1 MSESQERSARALA
14 EESSLG
20 LAEAHA
26 RFGRAVMFIYLG
38 TALLAIILLLV
49 AVFTDL
55 EHEQEQARSTLSLA
69 TQVRAHYVGHHL
81 QLLRNE
87 LVRLGLRSEVD
98 LLDENM
104 APERDLL
111 RLAHEKSTFFNAG
124 TAILDAQGTVIWSE
138 PRTFL
143 ALGLPLGREPWFEAL
158 HKTRAI
164 QTVPSAAQT
173 GDQSIV
179 FLVSPIVRSGSF
191 TGALLGAVDLETSE
205 TVERSKLQP
214 SGAWLAVAMLGGA
227 ILFPPAPPAVLSEFV
242 RLDLPRQPTG
252 QPFVT
257 ETAHT
262 GERVVVAGA
271 AVQDTSLV
279 LLSVADAGALFG
291 PARTRLITRLV
302 AGLLLSA
309 VPLVPFS
316 LLLRRSLLAFRRSE
330 EGVMRG
336 ERQRSLGEA
345 VDLIAHEVKNS
356 LNGMR
361 IGLDM
366 ILQGDGGA
374 IAQRHARAATGLRAE
389 MERLSS
395 FTAELLSFSKGVVP
409 RPVPIDLTGTVQKVA
424 DLSREAAERQSVVL
438 QIPNG
443 QALVPVRADP
453 GLLHVVIANLVSNAL
468 DSLSEADVPAP
479 RVVVTVEADGRQARV
494 RVSDNG
500 PGVSARVK
508 PRLFEPFA
516 SGKPS
521 GTGIGLALSRRIARA
536 HGGDLVLEHTTTGA
550 SFLLL
555 LPQESA

>member
-1 MSESQERSARALA
+1 MGDSDPGLPQATA

-26 RFGRAVMFIYLG
+26 RFGRAVMLVYLG
-38 TALLAIILLLV
+38 AASLAIVLLLV
-49 AVFTDL
+49 ALFTDL
-55 EHEQEQARSTLSLA
+55 EHEREQARSTLSLA
-69 TQVRAHYVGHHL
+69 TQVRAHYVAHHL

-124 TAILDAQGTVIWSE
+124 TAILDARGAVIWSE

-143 ALGLPLGREPWFEAL
+143 TLGLPLGHEGWFEAL
-158 HKTRAI
+158 RRTRAI
-164 QTVPSAAQT
+164 QTVPAVAEAN
-173 GDQSIV
+173 DQSIV
-179 FLVSPIVRSGSF
+179 YLVSPIVRSGGF
-191 TGALLGAVDLETSE
+191 TGALLGAVDLQTSQ
-205 TVERSKLQP
+205 TVERSNLQP
-214 SGAWLAVAMLGGA
+214 SGSWLAVAMLGGA
-227 ILFPPAPPAVLSEFV
+227 VLFPPAPPAVLSEFV
-242 RLDLPRQPTG
+242 RVDLPRQPAG
-252 QPFVT
+252 RPFVANV
-257 ETAHT
+257 AHA

-271 AVQDTSLV
+271 AVQDTSMV
-279 LLSVADAGALFG
+279 LLSVADSAELFG
-291 PARTRLITRLV
+291 PARTRLVTRLV

-309 VPLVPFS
+309 VPLVPFV
-316 LLLRRSLLAFRRSE
+316 LLLRRSLSAFRRSE

-336 ERQRSLGEA
+336 ERLRSLGEA

-356 LNGMR
+356 LNGLR

-366 ILQGDGGA
+366 ILQHDGGA
-374 IAQRHARAATGLRAE
+374 IAIRHARAATGLRAE

-395 FTAELLSFSKGVVP
+395 FTGELLSFSKGVVP
-409 RPVPIDLTGTVQKVA
+409 RPVPIDLRGTVQKVA
-424 DLSREAAERQSVVL
+424 ELSREAAERQAIAL
-438 QIPNG
+438 EIPNG
-443 QALVPVRADP
+443 QDPVPVRADP
-453 GLLHVVIANLVSNAL
+453 GLLHVVIANLVGNAL
-468 DSLSEADVPAP
+468 DALGEGDVQAP
-479 RVVVTVEADGRQARV
+479 RVVVTVEGDGRLARL

-536 HGGDLVLEHTTTGA
+536 HGGDLVLEHTAEGA